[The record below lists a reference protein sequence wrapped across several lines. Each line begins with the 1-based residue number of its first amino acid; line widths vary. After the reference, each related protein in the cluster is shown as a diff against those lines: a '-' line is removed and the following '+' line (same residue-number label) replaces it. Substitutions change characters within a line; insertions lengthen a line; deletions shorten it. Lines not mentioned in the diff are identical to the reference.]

1 MLDLDYQFIR
11 AALDLPEIKD
21 LIRSSKLQ
29 EVYTKYFST
38 AWEQTRMLT
47 QYLQAHDV
55 DIMAYLE
62 DTIPNNCFS
71 IGLWPEEDLHIPSA
85 IKVIGSCAF
94 DRSWR
99 IHSVVFDKISTE
111 VIQEAAFEMCEE
123 LKEVILPMNIRSI
136 EAEAFAR
143 CDNLSRVVYPSTLED
158 LGNVDIDATAFL
170 YSPVTSIECIDG
182 VKNLR

>member
-21 LIRSSKLQ
+21 LIRSGKLQ
-29 EVYTKYFST
+29 EVYTKYFNT
-38 AWEQTRMLT
+38 TWEQTRMLT

-62 DTIPNNCFS
+62 DTIPDNCFS
-71 IGLWPEEDLHIPSA
+71 IALWPEAELHIPSF
-85 IKVIGSCAF
+85 IKVIGSSAF
-94 DRSWR
+94 YRSWR
-99 IHSVVFDKISTE
+99 LHSIVFDKMSTE
-111 VIQEAAFEMCEE
+111 VIQEDAFDMCEE
-123 LKEVILPMNIRSI
+123 LEEVILPMNIRLI

-143 CDNLSRVVYPSTLED
+143 CDSLSRVVYPSTLED
-158 LGNVDIDATAFL
+158 LENVDIDGTAFL

-182 VKNLR
+182 VKYLR